1 MSTSLRFG
9 TMSETDFPS
18 RYENR
23 EEARRQFGDDA
34 DRYASFYF
42 VGDPPADAL
51 VEWIERNGESA
62 KAQFE
67 RALRGGISTLPG
79 APPELMRFFERA
91 ETMPAWVDFDQIRL
105 GALAY
110 QRFGILGMIV
120 LSAWSLIN
128 GYHSSAAVKPLAFT
142 GELSHRPQRR
152 LAETARFV
160 SEATQVDGL
169 RFGRPGRDISLR
181 VSLIHSHV
189 RRACLDSGRWRSD
202 LWGLPIN
209 QADMFGTLLEFSLL
223 MMDGVQRLGFF
234 LTSQEREAILAMW
247 RYCGHLSGVDPWLL
261 EHLGSEAN
269 TRRLAELLRLVQPGP
284 DEDSRALTE
293 QLLQV
298 PGQNAKGKGPPF
310 LALTVSRIHNGL
322 ARAFNGPEIA
332 DDLGIPNDL
341 WKYSV
346 YPIRAAVAP
355 FEWLRRRVPG
365 ASELASQVGN
375 RAVRGDLTR
384 ILRGEEPS
392 FTIS

>member
-1 MSTSLRFG
+1 MNES
-9 TMSETDFPS
+9 DYPN
-18 RYENR
+18 RYQNR
-23 EEARRQFGDDA
+23 EEARRRFGDDS
-34 DRYASFYF
+34 DRYAGFYLA
-42 VGDPPADAL
+42 GDPLSDAL
-51 VEWIERNGESA
+51 VRWIERHGEWAQS
-62 KAQFE
+62 QFE
-67 RALRGGISTLPG
+67 RALRDGIS
-79 APPELMRFFERA
+79 AVPEASLELRAFFERA
-91 ETMPAWVDFDQIRL
+91 DALPAWVDFDQIRS

-110 QRFGILGMIV
+110 QRFGVLGMIV

-142 GELSHRPQRR
+142 GELIGRPQRR

-169 RFGRPGRDISLR
+169 RPGRPGREISLR

-189 RRACLDSGRWRSD
+189 RRACLDSGRWRTD

-223 MMDGVQRLGFF
+223 MMDGAQRLGFY
-234 LTSQEREAILAMW
+234 LTAEEREAILALW

-261 EHLGSEAN
+261 EQLGSEGK
-269 TRRLAELLRLVQPGP
+269 TRRLADLLRLVQPGP
-284 DEDSRALTE
+284 DDDSRALTE
-293 QLLQV
+293 QLLKV
-298 PGQNAKGKGPPF
+298 PGQNANGKAPPVVA
-310 LALTVSRIHNGL
+310 LAVSRIHNGL

-341 WKYSV
+341 WQYSV

-355 FEWLRRRVPG
+355 FEWIRRRVPG
-365 ASELASQVGN
+365 ASQLVSEVGN
-375 RAVRGDLTR
+375 RVVRGDLTR

-392 FTIS
+392 FTIT

>member
-1 MSTSLRFG
+1 MNESDYPG
-9 TMSETDFPS
+9 
-18 RYENR
+18 RYQNR
-23 EEARRQFGDDA
+23 EEARRRFGDDS
-34 DRYASFYF
+34 DRYAGFYLA
-42 VGDPPADAL
+42 GDPLSDAL
-51 VEWIERNGESA
+51 VRWIERHGESA
-62 KAQFE
+62 QSQFE
-67 RALRGGISTLPG
+67 RALRDGILAVPEAS
-79 APPELMRFFERA
+79 PELRAFFERA
-91 ETMPAWVDFDQIRL
+91 DALPVWVDFDQIRT

-142 GELSHRPQRR
+142 GELIGRPQRR

-169 RFGRPGRDISLR
+169 RPGHPGREISLR

-189 RRACLDSGRWRSD
+189 RRACLDSGRWRTD

-223 MMDGVQRLGFF
+223 MMDGAQRLGFC
-234 LTSQEREAILAMW
+234 LTPMEREAILAMW
-247 RYCGHLSGVDPWLL
+247 RYCGHLSGVNPWLL
-261 EHLGSEAN
+261 EQLGSEAK
-269 TRRLAELLRLVQPGP
+269 TRRLADLLRLVQPGP

-293 QLLQV
+293 QLLKV
-298 PGQNAKGKGPPF
+298 PGQNANGKAPAV
-310 LALTVSRIHNGL
+310 LALAVSRIHNGL

-332 DDLGIPNDL
+332 DDLGIPDDL
-341 WKYSV
+341 WQYSV

-355 FEWLRRRVPG
+355 FEWIRRRVPG
-365 ASELASQVGN
+365 ASQLASEVGN

-392 FTIS
+392 FTIT

>member
-1 MSTSLRFG
+1 MIES
-9 TMSETDFPS
+9 DYPS
-18 RYENR
+18 RYRNR
-23 EEARRQFGDDA
+23 EEARRRFGDDS
-34 DRYASFYF
+34 DRYAGFYLA
-42 VGDPPADAL
+42 GDPQADAL
-51 VEWIERNGESA
+51 VRWIESQGESA
-62 KAQFE
+62 KSRFE
-67 RALRGGISTLPG
+67 CALRDGISAVPE
-79 APPELMRFFERA
+79 ASPELKEFFERA
-91 ETMPAWVDFDQIRL
+91 DTLPAWVDFDQIRS

-128 GYHSSAAVKPLAFT
+128 GYHSSAAVKPLTFT
-142 GELSHRPQRR
+142 GELIGRPQRR

-169 RFGRPGRDISLR
+169 RPGRPGREISLR

-189 RRACLDSGRWRSD
+189 RRACLESGRWRTD

-223 MMDGVQRLGFF
+223 MMDGAQRLGFF
-234 LTSQEREAILAMW
+234 LTPGEREAILAMW

-261 EHLGSEAN
+261 EQLGSEAK
-269 TRRLAELLRLVQPGP
+269 TRRLADLLRLVQPGP

-293 QLLQV
+293 QLLKV
-298 PGQNAKGKGPPF
+298 PGQNADGKSPPV
-310 LALTVSRIHNGL
+310 LALAVSRIHNGL

-332 DDLGIPNDL
+332 DDLGIPDDL

-355 FEWLRRRVPG
+355 FEWIRRRVPG
-365 ASELASQVGN
+365 ASQLASEVGN
-375 RAVRGDLTR
+375 RVVRGDLTR

-392 FTIS
+392 FSIT

>member
-1 MSTSLRFG
+1 MIES
-9 TMSETDFPS
+9 DYPS
-18 RYENR
+18 RYRNR
-23 EEARRQFGDDA
+23 EEARRRFGDDSV
-34 DRYASFYF
+34 RYAGFYLA
-42 VGDPPADAL
+42 GDPQADAL
-51 VEWIERNGESA
+51 VRWIESQGESA
-62 KAQFE
+62 KSRFE
-67 RALRGGISTLPG
+67 CALRDGISAVPE
-79 APPELMRFFERA
+79 ASPELKEFFERA
-91 ETMPAWVDFDQIRL
+91 DTLPAWVDFDQIRS

-128 GYHSSAAVKPLAFT
+128 GYHSSAAVKPLTFT
-142 GELSHRPQRR
+142 GELIGRPQRR

-169 RFGRPGRDISLR
+169 RPGRPGREISLR

-189 RRACLDSGRWRSD
+189 RRACLESGRWRTD

-223 MMDGVQRLGFF
+223 MMDGAQRLGFF
-234 LTSQEREAILAMW
+234 LTPGEREAILAMW

-261 EHLGSEAN
+261 EQLGSEAK
-269 TRRLAELLRLVQPGP
+269 TRRLADLLRLVQPGP

-293 QLLQV
+293 QLLKV
-298 PGQNAKGKGPPF
+298 PGQNADGKSPPV
-310 LALTVSRIHNGL
+310 LALAVSRIHNGL

-332 DDLGIPNDL
+332 DDLGIPDDL

-355 FEWLRRRVPG
+355 FEWIRRRVPG
-365 ASELASQVGN
+365 ASQLASEVGN
-375 RAVRGDLTR
+375 RVVRGDLTR

-392 FTIS
+392 FSIT

>member
-1 MSTSLRFG
+1 MIES
-9 TMSETDFPS
+9 DYPS
-18 RYENR
+18 RYRNR
-23 EEARRQFGDDA
+23 EEARRRFGDDS
-34 DRYASFYF
+34 DRYAGFYLA
-42 VGDPPADAL
+42 GDPQADAL
-51 VEWIERNGESA
+51 VRWIESQGESA
-62 KAQFE
+62 KSRFE
-67 RALRGGISTLPG
+67 CALRDGISAVPE
-79 APPELMRFFERA
+79 ASPELKEFFERA
-91 ETMPAWVDFDQIRL
+91 DTLPAWVDFDQIRS

-128 GYHSSAAVKPLAFT
+128 GYHSSAAVKPLTFT
-142 GELSHRPQRR
+142 GELIGRPQRR

-169 RFGRPGRDISLR
+169 RPGRPGRDISLR

-189 RRACLDSGRWRSD
+189 RRACLESGRWRTD

-223 MMDGVQRLGFF
+223 MMDGAQRLGFF
-234 LTSQEREAILAMW
+234 LTPGEREAILAMW

-261 EHLGSEAN
+261 EQLGSEAK
-269 TRRLAELLRLVQPGP
+269 TRRLADLLRLVQPGP

-293 QLLQV
+293 QLLKV
-298 PGQNAKGKGPPF
+298 PGQNADGKSPPV
-310 LALTVSRIHNGL
+310 LALAVSRIHNGL

-332 DDLGIPNDL
+332 DDLGIPDDL

-355 FEWLRRRVPG
+355 FEWIRRRVPG
-365 ASELASQVGN
+365 ASQLASEVGN
-375 RAVRGDLTR
+375 RVVRGDLTR

-392 FTIS
+392 FSIT

>member
-1 MSTSLRFG
+1 MMRDDAFA
-9 TMSETDFPS
+9 S
-18 RYENR
+18 RYRNR
-23 EEARRQFGDDA
+23 ERARRLFGGDA
-34 DRYASFYF
+34 DRYARFYLAS
-42 VGDPPADAL
+42 DPLADDL
-51 VEWIERNGESA
+51 VTWIERTGEPA

-67 RALRGGISTLPG
+67 LSVRHGIGRVPD
-79 APPELMRFFERA
+79 PEPELQRFFERA
-91 ETMPAWVDFDQIRL
+91 DELPDWVDFTQIRI

-142 GELSHRPQRR
+142 GQLHHRTQRR

-169 RFGRPGRDISLR
+169 RAGRPGRVIALR
-181 VSLIHSHV
+181 VSVIHAHV
-189 RRACLDSGRWRSD
+189 RRACLGSDQWRSD
-202 LWGLPIN
+202 VWGVPIN

-223 MMDGVQRLGFF
+223 MMDGAQRLGFF
-234 LTSQEREAILAMW
+234 LSSEEREAILAMW

-261 EHLGSEAN
+261 EQLASEAK
-269 TRRLAELLRLVQPGP
+269 TRRLADLLRLVQPGP
-284 DEDSRALTE
+284 DEDSLALTQE
-293 QLLQV
+293 LLKV
-298 PGQNAKGKGPPF
+298 PGQNAKGKGPPV

-332 DDLGIPNDL
+332 DDLRIPNDL

-346 YPIRAAVAP
+346 YPIHAAIAP
-355 FEWLRRRVPG
+355 FEWLRRHVPG
-365 ASELASQVGN
+365 ASHLASHVGN
-375 RAVRGDLTR
+375 QAVRRDLTR

>member
-1 MSTSLRFG
+1 MT
-9 TMSETDFPS
+9 ETDFPS

-23 EEARRQFGDDA
+23 DQARRQFGDDA
-34 DRYASFYF
+34 DRYAGFYF
-42 VGDPPADAL
+42 VGDPLADSV

-67 RALRGGISTLPG
+67 LALRSGISAVPG
-79 APPELMRFFERA
+79 ASPELRRFFERA
-91 ETMPAWVDFDQIRL
+91 ETVPAWVDFDQIRI

-110 QRFGILGMIV
+110 QRFGILGMFV

-142 GELSHRPQRR
+142 GALRHRTQRR

-169 RFGRPGRDISLR
+169 RVGSPGRDISLR

-189 RRACLDSGRWRSD
+189 RSACLDSGRWRSD

-223 MMDGVQRLGFF
+223 MMDGAQRLGFF
-234 LTSQEREAILAMW
+234 LTPQEREAILAMW
-247 RYCGHLSGVDPWLL
+247 RYCGHVSGVDPWLL
-261 EHLGSEAN
+261 EQLGSEAK

-332 DDLGIPNDL
+332 DDLGIPDDV
-341 WKYSV
+341 WQYSL
-346 YPIRAAVAP
+346 YPIRAAVTP

-365 ASELASQVGN
+365 ASRLAAQVGN

-392 FTIS
+392 YTIS